1 MAPVVSLIC
10 CCLALIPLSRAMAE
24 PIALTLNEAIRLAQ
38 DNNPEVRA
46 LATDVGA
53 ATARLGGAALLLQSN
68 PTMAVE
74 AGSRHQRSLGGGVEY
89 SIQVLQQVEVAGQR
103 GIRIDAASAALDA
116 THARLQA
123 LRVDVTAQV
132 RESFGRVV
140 AADQRVRLSAEALAI
155 AQQGVDAVDERFRA
169 GAIPLLELNTARVE
183 LGRATRARADAQRRH
198 SEAVASLR
206 LLLGLDPSATFTAQ
220 SELRT
225 DTPLE
230 NTAELLAQALAN
242 RGEIAEARRALD
254 SAKAEASLAARAWIP
269 SPRIGASYRYEQ
281 DTDTNIVLGV
291 VQFELPAFNRNGAAR
306 GVTAA
311 RVDQLAV
318 ALTATDRRIQQ
329 EVLTAR
335 DRVEAAR
342 AAADGYAGDV
352 VRAMQQNM
360 ELVTESYRAGK
371 IEFLEL
377 VVIRRQA
384 VEARGEYIDVLE
396 ELNAAEAQLGRA
408 LGRSE

>member
-1 MAPVVSLIC
+1 MARAVPLIC
-10 CCLALIPLSRAMAE
+10 CCLSLIPLSQAMAE
-24 PIALTLNEAIRLAQ
+24 PTVLTVNEAIRLAQ
-38 DNNPEVRA
+38 DNNPDVRS
-46 LATDVGA
+46 LATEIGA
-53 ATARLGGAALLLQSN
+53 AKARVDGASLLLQNN

-74 AGSRHQRSLGGGVEY
+74 AGSRRQQSFGSGVEY
-89 SIQVLQQVEVAGQR
+89 GIQVLQQVEVAGQR

-116 THARLQA
+116 TDARLQA

-132 RESFGRVV
+132 RESFGCVV
-140 AADQRVRLSAEALAI
+140 AADQRVQLAAEALTI

-183 LGRATRARADAQRRH
+183 LGRATRSRADAQRRL
-198 SEAVASLR
+198 SEAAASLR
-206 LLLGLDPSATFTAQ
+206 LLLGLDPSATFTTRDE
-220 SELRT
+220 ST
-225 DTPLE
+225 TGSPLE
-230 NTAELLAQALAN
+230 TTEDLLTQALAN
-242 RGEIAEARRALD
+242 RGELEESRRALEA
-254 SAKAEASLAARAWIP
+254 AKAEARLAERAWIP
-269 SPRIGASYRYEQ
+269 SPRLGASYRYEQ

-291 VQFELPAFNRNGAAR
+291 VQFDLPVFNRNGAAR

-311 RVDQLAV
+311 RVDQLAL
-318 ALTATDRRIQQ
+318 ALDATERRIQQ

-335 DRVEAAR
+335 DRVQAAR
-342 AAADGYAGDV
+342 SAADGYAGDV

-360 ELVTESYRAGK
+360 ELVTDSYRAGK
-371 IEFLEL
+371 IEFLQL

-384 VEARGEYIDVLE
+384 VEAQGEYIDVLE